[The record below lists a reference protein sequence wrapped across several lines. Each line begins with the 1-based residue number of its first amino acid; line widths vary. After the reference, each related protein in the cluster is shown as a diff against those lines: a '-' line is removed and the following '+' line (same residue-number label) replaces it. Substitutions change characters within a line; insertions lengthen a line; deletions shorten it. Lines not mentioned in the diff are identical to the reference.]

1 MQRPYNVEFSGV
13 GRCGVPKR
21 VSAVES
27 ISPAFVRTKQ
37 LLFRPFRF
45 GLWARLAVVALIT
58 GEAGGV
64 GGGGGSL
71 PNLNTTRRGDDD
83 SLAGYL
89 ADHWANHWTG
99 AAHPFRTPGWEQIQ
113 PYVGLFVL
121 GLGLGLAVLLLWIY
135 SDCVYRFILLDAV
148 VSGQCRL
155 REGWRRWRAAGRR
168 YFVWVVAFG
177 FVAFVL
183 VGLVVGVPALLAY
196 RAGWFEKPDQNLG
209 ALIGWGILLGL
220 VAIVLVAVLA
230 IVEMFGRDF
239 LVPVMAFGDV
249 GALEGWERLLDMM
262 SSEKLAYTG
271 YALMKIV
278 LAMGGAVIF
287 SIVDLIVVLIL
298 LIPLGL
304 LGLAGYFIGKSAGFT
319 WDISTE
325 LLLAAVGLL
334 IVAGILYVVGFV
346 YAPGLVFFQ
355 SYTLEFFAPRY
366 GPLGSK
372 MFPANPPIVPPLA
385 PPAAPI
391 TPAVP
396 GDAFP

>member
-1 MQRPYNVEFSGV
+1 
-13 GRCGVPKR
+13 VPNR
-21 VSAVES
+21 MSAVES
-27 ISPAFVRTKQ
+27 ISPAFARTKQ

-71 PNLNTTRRGDDD
+71 PNLNTNRGGDDG
-83 SLAGYL
+83 LAGYL
-89 ADHWANHWTG
+89 AGHGVKHWTG
-99 AAHPFRTPGWEQIQ
+99 AAHRFSTPAWEQIQ
-113 PYVGLFVL
+113 PYIGMIVL
-121 GLGLGLAVLLLWIY
+121 GLGLALAVLFLWIY

-177 FVAFVL
+177 FGAVVL
-183 VGLVVGVPALLAY
+183 VGLVVGVPLSLAY

-209 ALIGWGILLGL
+209 ALIAWGIFLGL
-220 VAIVLVAVLA
+220 VVILVVAVLA
-230 IVEMFGRDF
+230 IIEMFGRDF
-239 LVPVMAFGDV
+239 LVPVMASEDV
-249 GALEGWERLLDMM
+249 SALEGWERLLDMM
-262 SSEKLAYTG
+262 GAEKMAYTG
-271 YALMKIV
+271 YVLMKIA

-304 LGLAGYFIGKSAGFT
+304 LGLAAYFIGKSAGFT
-319 WDISTE
+319 WDMSTE
-325 LLLAAVGLL
+325 LLLAAGGLL
-334 IVAGILYVVGFV
+334 VVAGVLYVVGFV

-372 MFPANPPIVPPLA
+372 MFPANPPLVPPVT
-385 PPAAPI
+385 PPVGSIA
-391 TPAVP
+391 PAVP

>member
-1 MQRPYNVEFSGV
+1 M
-13 GRCGVPKR
+13 
-21 VSAVES
+21 SAVES
-27 ISPAFVRTKQ
+27 ISPAFARTKQ

-58 GEAGGV
+58 GEAGGL

-71 PNLNTTRRGDDD
+71 PNLNTNRGSDDG
-83 SLAGYL
+83 LAGYL
-89 ADHWANHWTG
+89 AGHWVKYWTE
-99 AAHPFRTPGWEQIQ
+99 AAHRFSTPGWEQIQ
-113 PYVGLFVL
+113 PHIGMIVL
-121 GLGLGLAVLLLWIY
+121 ALGLALAVLSLWIY

-168 YFVWVVAFG
+168 YFIWVVAFG
-177 FVAFVL
+177 FGAVVL
-183 VGLVVGVPALLAY
+183 VGLVVGVPLSLAY

-220 VAIVLVAVLA
+220 VVIVVVAVLA

-239 LVPVMAFGDV
+239 LMLVMAFEDV

-262 SSEKLAYTG
+262 GAEKMAYTG
-271 YALMKIV
+271 YVLMKIV
-278 LAMGGAVIF
+278 LAMGGAVVF

-304 LGLAGYFIGKSAGFT
+304 LGLAGYYIGKSAGFT
-319 WDISTE
+319 WDISAE

-334 IVAGILYVVGFV
+334 VVAGILYVVGFV

-366 GPLGSK
+366 RPLGSK
-372 MFPANPPIVPPLA
+372 LFPQNPPMVPPLTPPVGPIA
-385 PPAAPI
+385 P
-391 TPAVP
+391 TVP